1 VREQEF
7 EQWLIQGYRTASGE
21 SMTASTCQSRF
32 SNCKT
37 LERHEGDLDAHF
49 TADRFHGLLER
60 MSYSKDDER
69 VGLPAKHR
77 VPINGNVY
85 NRTATLRS
93 ALNLYLQFCEEWP
106 TGTEPPVLIVRPQEG
121 GVRPSRQSSKWP
133 EWNAPTEEDIL
144 RLARITIP
152 YVRFLH
158 PQIVCAVVEDNERH
172 RAVWAAALSRRDI
185 DPDAYLWTR
194 CACAFPGVRR
204 YVGSKETAQHRK
216 QTDAPKAGF
225 DQAVQ
230 IDDNNYP
237 KHLWSFALRGRP
249 FQQFGPKGCAL
260 AHLVDHKADKRLWD
274 EIEAFDV
281 APYRLS
287 WLGLYTSAANSVF
300 APTTL
305 IKPTDFVGPLR
316 NLLQRRA
323 AFLYGNFCNLLPPGL
338 RIRPGAS
345 DAWALDAFDWCEPAG
360 SITHVDAFLAF
371 RKETVERFLSVKNPI
386 QPA

>member
-1 VREQEF
+1 VREREF

-21 SMTASTCQSRF
+21 AMAATTCFARLA
-32 SNCKT
+32 NCKT

-49 TADRFHGLLER
+49 VADRFHGLQGR
-60 MSYSKDDER
+60 MNYSKDDER
-69 VGLPAKHR
+69 VGLAAKHR
-77 VPINGNVY
+77 IPINGNIY
-85 NRTATLRS
+85 NGTAPLRS
-93 ALNLYLQFCEEWP
+93 ALNLYVQFCKEWP
-106 TGTEPPVLIVRPQEG
+106 TGAEPPALPVQPQRPAVRSP
-121 GVRPSRQSSKWP
+121 RQSSKWP
-133 EWNAPTEEDIL
+133 EWNVPTEEDIL

-158 PQIVCAVVEDNERH
+158 PQIVGAVVEDNERH
-172 RAVWAAALSRRDI
+172 RAAWAAGLSRRGI
-185 DPDAYLWTR
+185 DPDAYLWER

-216 QTDAPKAGF
+216 QTEAPEAGY
-225 DQAVQ
+225 DQALK

-237 KHLWSFALRGRP
+237 KHLWSFAFRGRP
-249 FQQFGPKGCAL
+249 FQQFGPKHYTL
-260 AHLVDHKADKRLWD
+260 AHLVDHKVGKRLWE

-287 WLGLYTSAANSVF
+287 WLGLYTSAANSAF

-323 AFLYGNFCNLLPPGL
+323 AFLYGSFCNLLPPGL
-338 RIRPGAS
+338 RIRTAAS
-345 DAWALDAFDWCEPAG
+345 EVWALDAFNWADPVG
-360 SITHVDAFLAF
+360 SLDNIDLFFAF
-371 RKETVERFLSVKNPI
+371 RNQTINDLLVSKQAP
-386 QPA
+386 

>member
-1 VREQEF
+1 MV
-7 EQWLIQGYRTASGE
+7 TA
-21 SMTASTCQSRF
+21 TCQARL

-60 MSYSKDDER
+60 ISYSKDDER
-69 VGLPAKHR
+69 VGLSAKHR

-85 NRTATLRS
+85 NGTATLRS
-93 ALNLYLQFCEEWP
+93 ALNLYVQFCEEWP
-106 TGTEPPVLIVRPQEG
+106 TGAEPPVHLVQPQRPSVRP
-121 GVRPSRQSSKWP
+121 PRQGAKWP
-133 EWNAPTEEDIL
+133 EWNVPAEEDIL
-144 RLARITIP
+144 QLARITIP

-158 PQIVCAVVEDNERH
+158 PQIVCAVVEDNEPH
-172 RAVWAAALSRRDI
+172 RAAWAAALSRRGV

-194 CACAFPGVRR
+194 CACAFPGLRP
-204 YVGSKETAQHRK
+204 YVGSKEIAQHRK
-216 QTDAPKAGF
+216 QSEAPEAGY
-225 DQAVQ
+225 DQALQV
-230 IDDNNYP
+230 DDNNYP
-237 KHLWSFALRGRP
+237 KHLWSFAFRGRP
-249 FQQFGPKGCAL
+249 FQQFGPKGYAL

-281 APYRLS
+281 APYCLS

-323 AFLYGNFCNLLPPGL
+323 AFLYGSFCNLLPPGL
-338 RIRPGAS
+338 RIRTAAS
-345 DAWALDAFDWCEPAG
+345 EVWALDAFNWCEPVG
-360 SITHVDAFLAF
+360 SMAHVDAFLAF
-371 RKETVERFLSVKNPI
+371 RNETVEKYFSGKNPT